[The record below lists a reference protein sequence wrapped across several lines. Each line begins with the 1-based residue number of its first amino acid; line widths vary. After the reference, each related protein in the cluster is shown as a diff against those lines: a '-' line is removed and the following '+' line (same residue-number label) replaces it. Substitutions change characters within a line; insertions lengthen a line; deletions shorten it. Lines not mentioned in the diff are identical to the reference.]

1 VTPVPTAAAHLSAR
15 TQTLLLSLALFTVA
29 VVVAVGASVRSAWAP
44 GAPLAATA
52 GLGALIAVAFFV
64 TEQTLVNFEFRHQ
77 SYSLTF
83 SGVPLAMGILLLP
96 VGELVAARLVGSLAA
111 LLWQRIAAEKVAY
124 NSAAFCFEAA
134 VSATLLHALLPSGG
148 ALSLRTIGL
157 LLVVIAAVDQLMS
170 LLVLLIIHLHSGPV
184 GRADVTEVLTQ
195 SAVLS
200 TVSTLMAAMLLIL
213 IRQGVVGVLL
223 ALALVIAALFIY
235 RTYAASSRRHQS
247 LAVVHDFV
255 TEGVGAET
263 VEELAAT
270 SLARIRHVLRA
281 CDVQLRLSERAP
293 GGTGPG
299 AESYLLLGLNEDDRL
314 TIAHSQVPVD
324 WVQALALQRG
334 QPTLATR
341 GAGPAAAAWLDQQD
355 LADAIVVPVQTGTT
369 VIGTLSVTGRM
380 GETATFTRD
389 DLAMLQT
396 LTSHFAVAIASA
408 RMMEKLAYEATHDAL
423 TGLANRAY
431 LSHQIS
437 ALDSASQP
445 SAALLLDLDKFK
457 EVNDV
462 LGHDVGDQLLIVVA
476 QRLREC
482 LPSDAVV
489 ARLGGDEFA
498 VLIKGDD
505 PGPATLAQRA
515 AERILEPVWFAEAL
529 LTPQV
534 SIGIARSATV
544 APTNL
549 LRCADTAM
557 YVAKSRN
564 EPVAVYETSMDA
576 GRAERLA
583 LVADLRMA
591 LDQSPQQFELHYQP
605 KVDLATGAVVSCE
618 ALVRWHHPGLGTL
631 APDRFIPLA
640 EATGLIDQL
649 TMHLVTAALAECVAW
664 HRRGHAVTVAVNL
677 SARNLSNATVIR
689 HIGEAIAAAGA
700 RPEWLILEI
709 TESSVMRNPE
719 EAIAALSRFSCLG
732 VCLSLDDFGTG
743 YSSLS
748 YLQRLPVHELKIDQ
762 SFVSTLTGGAGS
774 DSDSALFRSIITL
787 GENLNMR
794 VVAEGVETKA
804 QLDAVTALGCQVG
817 QGYLISRP
825 LDAPTF
831 HRWLDDYTPPGGRPH
846 LISAVA

>member
-1 VTPVPTAAAHLSAR
+1 VTRMPTATTHRRAR
-15 TQTLLLSLALFTVA
+15 TQTVLLSLALATIAVTLAVA
-29 VVVAVGASVRSAWAP
+29 ASMRAARQPVTP
-44 GAPLAATA
+44 MIATA
-52 GLGALIAVAFFV
+52 GVTAAIAVAFFV

-96 VGELVAARLVGSLAA
+96 VDELVAARLVGSLAA
-111 LLWQRIAAEKVAY
+111 LLWQRIAAERVAY
-124 NSAAFCFEAA
+124 NAAAFCFEAA
-134 VSATLLHALLPSGG
+134 VSATLLHVWLPLGG
-148 ALSLRTIGL
+148 ALSLRTVGL
-157 LLVVIAAVDQLMS
+157 LLVVVAAVDQLMS
-170 LLVLLIIHLHSGPV
+170 MLVLLVIRLHGGPV

-195 SAVLS
+195 SVELS
-200 TVSTLMAAMLLIL
+200 VVSTLMASVLLIL
-213 IRQGVVGVLL
+213 IRQGVVGALL
-223 ALALVIAALFIY
+223 AAAMVITALFVY

-281 CDVQLRLSERAP
+281 SDVQLRLCEPAP
-293 GGTGPG
+293 GGPDPDT
-299 AESYLLLGLNEDDRL
+299 EKYLLLGLDESNRL
-314 TIAHSQVPVD
+314 TTAHSQVRPD
-324 WVQALALQRG
+324 WVQALALHRG
-334 QPTLATR
+334 EPTLATR
-341 GAGPAAAAWLDQQD
+341 GGNAPISSWLKEQN
-355 LADAIVVPVQTGTT
+355 LADAIVVPVRTGTT
-369 VIGTLSVTGRM
+369 ILGTLSVTGRM

-389 DLAMLQT
+389 DLTMLQT
-396 LTSHFAVAIASA
+396 LTSHFAVAITSA
-408 RMMEKLAYEATHDAL
+408 RMMEKLSYEATHDAL

-431 LSHQIS
+431 LSNQIN
-437 ALDSASQP
+437 ALDPAGPS

-476 QRLREC
+476 RRLHEC
-482 LPSDAVV
+482 LPADAVV

-498 VLIKGDD
+498 VLLRGDD
-505 PGPATLAQRA
+505 PGPATLARRA

-544 APTNL
+544 APNKL
-549 LRCADTAM
+549 LSSADTAM
-557 YVAKSRN
+557 YVAKGRN

-591 LDQSPQQFELHYQP
+591 LEQAPQQFELYYQP
-605 KVDLATGAVVSCE
+605 KIDLATGVVVSCE
-618 ALVRWHHPGLGTL
+618 ALVRWQHPGLGTL

-640 EATGLIDQL
+640 ETTGLIDQL
-649 TMHLVTAALAECVAW
+649 TMHLVTVALIECAVW
-664 HRRGHAVTVAVNL
+664 QRRGHEVTVAVNL

-689 HIGEAIAAAGA
+689 HIAEAITAAGA

-709 TESSVMRNPE
+709 TESSVMQNPE
-719 EAIAALSRFSCLG
+719 EAIAALSRFSRLG

-748 YLQRLPVHELKIDQ
+748 YLQRMPVRELKIDQ
-762 SFVSTLTGGAGS
+762 SFVSTLAGGVGS

-794 VVAEGVETKA
+794 VVAEGVETKT
-804 QLDAVTALGCQVG
+804 QLDAVTTLGCQVG
-817 QGYLISRP
+817 QGYLISHP

-831 HRWLDDYTPPGGRPH
+831 QLWLDNYTPPGGRPH
-846 LISAVA
+846 LVKAVA